1 MTEAA
6 VLSVAQVRESETLT
20 MNEEPISS
28 IDLMERAG
36 TRFAEHLLRHCP
48 VDRFAEIVVVCGPG
62 NNGGDGLVIAR
73 HLYLQ
78 KLPVRVLLAMPEN
91 ARTTSEFET
100 NLERWHA
107 LTSPKETAIQEV
119 DYTHCY
125 HEGETLLWQRPI
137 LLIDAIFGIGLS
149 KPLRDYHARLV
160 EQINGSGAYIIAVD
174 APSGMPLDGHTNEN
188 ALSILAQETY
198 TFQFYKLAYLLPE
211 TYHRCGEVSVI
222 DIGLRLPQGDYKMQ
236 LIEADTIK
244 RLLHR
249 PNKYAHKGSM
259 GHGLLIAGNADMP
272 GAAILAAT
280 AALRGGIGKVTVHSP
295 SKVCD
300 LLPASIPEA
309 ILSRDAHNDSFSRI
323 DIERHPGIHAVAIG
337 CGLGTSNTAT
347 QGLKSVLDE
356 VCAPLILDADALN
369 ILAQHKTWLGF
380 LPANSILTPH
390 LKEFERLAGKADN
403 DFDRIGKL
411 RAFAQKH
418 GVIVILK
425 GAHTAVAMPDG
436 KVFFNTTG
444 NPGMATAG
452 SGDVLTGLLLA
463 LLSQGYTPA
472 TAALIGVWLHGAAG
486 DCAAAQ
492 YGHPTTL
499 IASDIPKFFGKA
511 IEQAMGYELWAM
523 NRQSREVAPN
533 THPLLPSD
541 TVWRNDL

>member
-6 VLSVAQVRESETLT
+6 VLSVAQVRESEKLT
-20 MNEEPISS
+20 MAEEPILS

-36 TRFAEHLLRHCP
+36 TRFTEHLLRHCP

-73 HLYLQ
+73 HMFERQ
-78 KLPVRVLLAMPEN
+78 QPVRVLLALPEG
-91 ARTTSEFET
+91 ARTTPEFET
-100 NLERWHA
+100 NLERWQT
-107 LTSPKETAIQEV
+107 LTTAKEAATQDAE
-119 DYTHCY
+119 YTHRY
-125 HEGETLLWQRPI
+125 QEGETLQWKRPT

-160 EQINGSGAYIIAVD
+160 ESINQSGTYIIAVD
-174 APSGMPLDGHTNEN
+174 APSGMQLDRHTDEK
-188 ALSILAQETY
+188 ALSIMAQETY

-211 TYHRCGEVSVI
+211 TYRRCGEVSVI
-222 DIGLRLPQGDYKMQ
+222 DIGLRLPQGDYQMQ
-236 LIEADTIK
+236 LIEAETIK

-259 GHGLLIAGNADMP
+259 GHGLLIAGSTDMP

-280 AALRGGIGKVTVHSP
+280 SALRGGIGKVTVHSP

-300 LLPASIPEA
+300 LLPAAIPEA
-309 ILSRDAHNDSFSRI
+309 ILSRDVNSDNFSRI
-323 DIERHPGIHAVAIG
+323 DWERHPGINAVAIG
-337 CGLGTSNTAT
+337 CGLGTSKAAT
-347 QGLKSVLDE
+347 QGLKSILDE
-356 VCAPLILDADALN
+356 VSDPLILDADALN
-369 ILAQHKTWLGF
+369 ILAQNKTWLGF

-390 LKEFERLAGKADN
+390 LKEYERLAGKADN
-403 DFDRIGKL
+403 DFDRIGML
-411 RAFAQKH
+411 RAFAQKY

-436 KVFFNTTG
+436 RIFFNTTG

-463 LLSQGYTPA
+463 LLCQGYAPA
-472 TAALIGVWLHGAAG
+472 AAALIGVWLHGAAG

-492 YGHPTTL
+492 YGHPSAL
-499 IASDIPKFFGKA
+499 IASDLPKFFGK
-511 IEQAMGYELWAM
+511 G
-523 NRQSREVAPN
+523 
-533 THPLLPSD
+533 LLLLTES
-541 TVWRNDL
+541 

>member
-6 VLSVAQVRESETLT
+6 VLSVAQVRESEALT
-20 MNEEPISS
+20 MAEEPILS

-48 VDRFAEIVVVCGPG
+48 VDHFTEIVVVCGPG

-73 HLYLQ
+73 HLFERQLT
-78 KLPVRVLLAMPEN
+78 VRVLLALPEG
-91 ARTTSEFET
+91 ARTTPEFET
-100 NLERWHA
+100 NLERWQT
-107 LTSPKETAIQEV
+107 LTAAKETATEAK
-119 DYTHCY
+119 YTHRY
-125 HEGETLLWQRPI
+125 QEGETMQWERPT

-149 KPLRDYHARLV
+149 KPLRDYHARLA
-160 EQINGSGAYIIAVD
+160 ESINQSGAYIIAVD
-174 APSGMPLDGHTNEN
+174 APSGMQLDGHTEEK
-188 ALSILAQETY
+188 AISIVAQETY
-198 TFQFYKLAYLLPE
+198 SFQFYKLAYLLPE
-211 TYHRCGEVSVI
+211 TYRRCGEVSVI
-222 DIGLRLPQGDYKMQ
+222 DIGLHLPQGDYEMQ
-236 LIEADTIK
+236 LIEAETIK
-244 RLLHR
+244 NLLHR
-249 PNKYAHKGSM
+249 PKKYAHKGSM
-259 GHGLLIAGNADMP
+259 GHGLLIAGSADMP

-300 LLPASIPEA
+300 LLPSAIPEA
-309 ILSRDAHNDSFSRI
+309 ILSRDANSESFSRI
-323 DIERHPGIHAVAIG
+323 DWERHPGIHAVAIG
-337 CGLGTSNTAT
+337 CGLGISKAAT

-356 VCAPLILDADALN
+356 VSDPLILDADALN
-369 ILAQHKTWLGF
+369 ILAQNKTWLGF

-436 KVFFNTTG
+436 RIFFNTTG

-463 LLSQGYTPA
+463 LLSQGYAPA
-472 TAALIGVWLHGAAG
+472 AAALIGVWLHGAAG

-492 YGHPTTL
+492 YGHPTAL
-499 IASDIPKFFGKA
+499 IASDLPKFFGKA
-511 IEQAMGYELWAM
+511 LTID
-523 NRQSREVAPN
+523 N
-533 THPLLPSD
+533 
-541 TVWRNDL
+541 

>member
-6 VLSVAQVRESETLT
+6 VLSVAQVREREALT
-20 MNEEPISS
+20 MSEEPISS
-28 IDLMERAG
+28 LDLMERAG
-36 TRFAEHLLRHCP
+36 TRFTEHLLQHCP
-48 VDRFAEIVVVCGPG
+48 IDRFAEIVVVCGPG

-73 HLYLQ
+73 HLFSHN
-78 KLPVRVLLAMPEN
+78 LPVRVLLAVPEGG
-91 ARTTSEFET
+91 RTTPEFEN
-100 NLERWHA
+100 NLERWQA
-107 LTSPKETAIQEV
+107 LTAQKETATQETE
-119 DYTHCY
+119 YTHNY
-125 HEGETLLWQRPI
+125 QEGETLQWHRPT

-149 KPLRDYHARLV
+149 KPLRDYQAHLV
-160 EQINGSGAYIIAVD
+160 ESINQSGAYIIAVD
-174 APSGMPLDGHTNEN
+174 APSGMLLDGHTEEK
-188 ALSILAQETY
+188 ALSVMAQETY

-211 TYHRCGEVSVI
+211 TYRRCGEVSVI

-236 LIEADTIK
+236 LIEAETIK
-244 RLLHR
+244 RLIHR

-259 GHGLLIAGNADMP
+259 GHGLLIAGSADMP

-300 LLPASIPEA
+300 LLPAAIPEA
-309 ILSRDAHNDSFSRI
+309 ILSRDSNNDSFSQI
-323 DIERHPGIHAVAIG
+323 YLEWHPGISAVAIG
-337 CGLGTSNTAT
+337 CGLGKSKAAT

-356 VCAPLILDADALN
+356 VGDPMILDADALN
-369 ILAQHKTWLGF
+369 ILAENKTWLGF

-390 LKEFERLAGKADN
+390 IKEFERMAGKADN
-403 DFDRIGKL
+403 DFDRIEKL

-436 KVFFNTTG
+436 RIFFNTTG

-463 LLSQGYTPA
+463 LLSQGYAPA
-472 TAALIGVWLHGAAG
+472 AAALIGVWLHGAAG

-492 YGHPTTL
+492 YGHPTAL
-499 IASDIPKFFGKA
+499 IASDIPKCFGQA
-511 IEQAMGYELWAM
+511 IQLAVE
-523 NRQSREVAPN
+523 N
-533 THPLLPSD
+533 
-541 TVWRNDL
+541 

>member
-6 VLSVAQVRESETLT
+6 VLSVAQVRESEALT
-20 MNEEPISS
+20 MAEEPILS

-48 VDRFAEIVVVCGPG
+48 VDHFTEIVVVCGPG

-73 HLYLQ
+73 HLFERQ
-78 KLPVRVLLAMPEN
+78 LPVKVLLAIPEG
-91 ARTTSEFET
+91 ARTTPEFDT
-100 NLERWHA
+100 NLERWKA
-107 LTSPKETAIQEV
+107 LTAAKETATKAK
-119 DYTHCY
+119 YTHRY
-125 HEGETLLWQRPI
+125 QAGKTLNWQHPT

-149 KPLRDYHARLV
+149 KPLRDYHAGLA
-160 EQINGSGAYIIAVD
+160 ESINQSGAYIIAVD
-174 APSGMPLDGHTNEN
+174 APSGMQLDGHTEEK
-188 ALSILAQETY
+188 AISIVAQETY

-211 TYHRCGEVSVI
+211 TYRRCGEVSLI
-222 DIGLRLPQGDYKMQ
+222 DIGLRLPQGDYEMQ
-236 LIEADTIK
+236 LIEAETIK

-259 GHGLLIAGNADMP
+259 GHGLLIAGSADMP

-295 SKVCD
+295 SRVCD
-300 LLPASIPEA
+300 LLPSAIPEA
-309 ILSRDAHNDSFSRI
+309 ILSRDANSESFSRI
-323 DIERHPGIHAVAIG
+323 DWERHPGIHAVAIG
-337 CGLGTSNTAT
+337 CGLGISKAAT

-356 VCAPLILDADALN
+356 VSDPLILDADALN
-369 ILAQHKTWLGF
+369 ILAQNKTWLGF
-380 LPANSILTPH
+380 LPANTILTPH

-436 KVFFNTTG
+436 RIFFNTTG

-463 LLSQGYTPA
+463 LLSQGYAPA
-472 TAALIGVWLHGAAG
+472 AAALIGVWLHGAAG

-492 YGHPTTL
+492 YGHPTAL
-499 IASDIPKFFGKA
+499 IASDLPKFFGKA
-511 IEQAMGYELWAM
+511 L
-523 NRQSREVAPN
+523 
-533 THPLLPSD
+533 
-541 TVWRNDL
+541 TVNS